1 MTRLRHVHTL
11 VRHAARHRIPGAHG
25 PAHRLTALATG
36 AAMTTTVLAAG
47 TPEASAAERQAAP
60 RHPVSTPARPV
71 PPLGTGLTAT
81 ETIIEDAEGQAPAP
95 RPAYPRAVAQS
106 EKPSQ
111 EGAAAPASSLPDG
124 PNSMRLQHHLAKDV
138 LRANG
143 IEWRSTGGCSDRTVT
158 SCTSF
163 ENVRWGTIKGL
174 IRFAESS
181 GCEITVTGG
190 TERGHASGPYSH
202 WKGYKLDIAPS
213 ECVDRAIKRY
223 PSAGVRSDG
232 ARLYRAP
239 DGTLFARETH
249 HWDITFR

>member
-1 MTRLRHVHTL
+1 
-11 VRHAARHRIPGAHG
+11 
-25 PAHRLTALATG
+25 
-36 AAMTTTVLAAG
+36 
-47 TPEASAAERQAAP
+47 
-60 RHPVSTPARPV
+60 
-71 PPLGTGLTAT
+71 
-81 ETIIEDAEGQAPAP
+81 
-95 RPAYPRAVAQS
+95 
-106 EKPSQ
+106 
-111 EGAAAPASSLPDG
+111 
-124 PNSMRLQHHLAKDV
+124 MRLQHHLAEGV

-213 ECVDRAIKRY
+213 ACVDRAIKRY
-223 PSAGVRSDG
+223 PSAGVRGDG

-239 DGTLFARETH
+239 DGTLFAREKD